1 MLRLLQRGI
10 IFEKLWILILVQFF
24 SQLKRAVMLQ
34 GKDSMSSEEII
45 LKMQSS
51 EDKPPLLDV
60 ESVSPKGK

>member
-1 MLRLLQRGI
+1 MLQRGI

>member
-1 MLRLLQRGI
+1 MLQRGI

-24 SQLKRAVMLQ
+24 SQLKGAVMLQ

>member
-24 SQLKRAVMLQ
+24 SQLKGVVMLQ